1 MISDFEFKPYVVA
14 TEISLPRRFNFKECH
29 IRETA
34 PALCSKT
41 NRCKA
46 LSYVC
51 LAHHYAYYI
60 PLWYFSY
67 DRCTKLRIDG
77 RTI

>member
-46 LSYVC
+46 LCYVC
-51 LAHHYAYYI
+51 LTHHYAYYK

-67 DRCTKLRIDG
+67 DGCTKIRIDV

>member
-46 LSYVC
+46 PCYVC
-51 LAHHYAYYI
+51 LTHLYAYYI
-60 PLWYFSY
+60 PLRYFSY
-67 DRCTKLRIDG
+67 DRCTKVRIDG